1 MFVAMDHATLT
12 PELEQFATEAV
23 AAGRYRDV
31 AEVVQAGLP
40 LLRESEAERAAFEA
54 SLESAP
60 AEGERDG
67 FLSAEDVHR
76 RMTAMLDGLARAKA

>member
-1 MFVAMDHATLT
+1 MDQVTLT

-31 AEVVQAGLP
+31 GEVVHAGLS
-40 LLRESEAERAAFEA
+40 LLRDAEAERAAFEA
-54 SLESAP
+54 SLEAAQ

-67 FLSAEDVHR
+67 FHSAADVHR
-76 RMTAMLDGLARAKA
+76 RMTAMLDEIARAKA